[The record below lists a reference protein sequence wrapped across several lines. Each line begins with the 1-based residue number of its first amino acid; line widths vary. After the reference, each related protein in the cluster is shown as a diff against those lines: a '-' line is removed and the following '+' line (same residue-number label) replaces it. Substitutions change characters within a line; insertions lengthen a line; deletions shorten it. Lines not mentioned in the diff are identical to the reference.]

1 VSTRLR
7 SKDLGLRGFWEWLA
21 HRFVP
26 PALAHDPEA
35 RRRAMIVVGFGL
47 SPVPLM
53 PFLALL
59 YWLAFEPDVA
69 HWPALLIL
77 GGIPVCGLV
86 PLALRWTG
94 STTAVAHAALAYGFV
109 LFAGVGLLNGGQA
122 TPSYNWFI
130 MLPMAAV
137 AAAGRRAG
145 VVWLAISCLW
155 YLISYALWESGVPLE
170 NHARD
175 GTQPLLWLVGLTSL
189 TQLVFALVL
198 VYEHAKNEA
207 VGRLAE
213 ANSALSVA
221 HDVAQSASQAKSE
234 FLANMSHEL
243 RTPMTA
249 ILGFAEVLAQEMQ
262 AAGAS
267 AQWIESQTIVRRN
280 GEHLLTLINDILD
293 LSKVEAGHMELE
305 SIELSLPTLLRGVL
319 DLMEGRARDKSLEL
333 AAVLESPVPRT
344 LHGDPTRLRQVLL
357 NLLGNAIKF
366 TEEGRIELRVG
377 VESSSA
383 ARRIRFEIL
392 DTGIGM
398 TQVQIER
405 IFEPFSQADT
415 STTRRFGGTGLG
427 LTISQRLVE
436 RMGGTIDVAST
447 PGSGSRFAFSL
458 PAPAAEGEAFIAAF
472 EALDEPAPAE
482 RAMLR
487 QQIHGRALLADDGP
501 DNRRLIAHILERA
514 GVHVSIAHDGQQ
526 ALESVQAA
534 EDAGAPFDVVLMDM
548 QMPVLDGYE
557 ATLRLRA
564 LGYRRPILALT
575 AHAMQGDRERCLRAG
590 CDGFLTK
597 PIRIATFLT
606 AVAEAILQ
614 QPKAGPSNGE

>member
-1 VSTRLR
+1 M
-7 SKDLGLRGFWEWLA
+7 RGFWQWLA
-21 HRFVP
+21 RRFVP
-26 PALAHDPEA
+26 PGLADDPEA

-47 SPVPLM
+47 APVPLM
-53 PFLALL
+53 PFLAVL
-59 YWLAFEPDVA
+59 YWFTFEPEVA
-69 HWPALLIL
+69 QWPALLIL
-77 GGIPVCGLV
+77 GGIPLCGLV

-94 STTAVAHAALAYGFV
+94 STTAVAHVALGYGFV

-137 AAAGRRAG
+137 AAAGQRAG
-145 VVWLAISCLW
+145 LVWLAISCLW
-155 YLISYALWESGVPLE
+155 YLVSYALWEAGVPLE
-170 NHARD
+170 NHALE
-175 GTQPLLWLVGLTSL
+175 GAQPLLWLVGLTSL
-189 TQLVFALVL
+189 TQLVFVLVL

-213 ANSALSVA
+213 ANAALSVA
-221 HDVAQSASQAKSE
+221 RDEAQAASQAKSE

-249 ILGFAEVLAQEMQ
+249 ILGFAEVLSQEME

-293 LSKVEAGHMELE
+293 LSKVEAGHME
-305 SIELSLPTLLRGVL
+305 IECIEFSLPGLLGGVL
-319 DLMEGRARDKSLEL
+319 DLMEGRARDKSLAL
-333 AAVLESPVPRT
+333 AGVLENPVPRA
-344 LHGDPTRLRQVLL
+344 LRGDPTRLRQVLL

-366 TEEGRIELRVG
+366 TERGRIELRVDVG
-377 VESSSA
+377 RSGTS
-383 ARRIRFEIL
+383 RRIRFEVL

-398 TQVQIER
+398 TPAQIER
-405 IFEPFSQADT
+405 IFDPFSQADT

-436 RMGGTIDVAST
+436 RMGGTIDVESR
-447 PGSGSRFAFSL
+447 PGEGSRFGFSL
-458 PAPAAEGEAFIAAF
+458 PAPAIDGEPLVAALD
-472 EALDEPAPAE
+472 ALDEKAPAE
-482 RAMLR
+482 GGILR
-487 QQIHGRALLADDGP
+487 QQLHGRALLADDGP

-526 ALESVQAA
+526 ALESVRAA
-534 EDAGAPFDVVLMDM
+534 EDAGTPFDVVLMDM

-557 ATLRLRA
+557 ATRRLRA
-564 LGYRRPILALT
+564 LGYTRPILALT

-590 CDGFLTK
+590 CDAFLTK
-597 PIRIATFLT
+597 PIRIPTLLT
-606 AVAEAILQ
+606 AVADAILRQ
-614 QPKAGPSNGE
+614 SAAKPGTSDAE